1 MPPKACSNYKGPYIR
16 PTRTLRTSGNI
27 GTFMIGAE
35 YTVGGKGKRMM
46 IQGLQPDSILHVRVP
61 YYELLKWVYNSYDF
75 SLEPK

>member
-1 MPPKACSNYKGPYIR
+1 
-16 PTRTLRTSGNI
+16 
-27 GTFMIGAE
+27 MIGAE